1 MIGKDVREVKKH
13 RKQVHFSF
21 KDPIETLIGNFQEK
35 RQISTYLNVHN
46 FGMGSLI
53 SKI

>member
-1 MIGKDVREVKKH
+1 MQEKWKKH
-13 RKQVHFSF
+13 RKQVRFYF

-35 RQISTYLNVHN
+35 RKISIYINVHN
-46 FGMGSLI
+46 FGMGSPI

>member
-1 MIGKDVREVKKH
+1 MWEKWKKN
-13 RKQVHFSF
+13 RKQVRFSF

-35 RQISTYLNVHN
+35 RQITIYLNVHN
-46 FGMGSLI
+46 FGMGSPI